1 MRFLFLVPNLTMFL
15 SNKTKNILLLRTLFF
30 QTNLWTNFFR
40 LFFFAKWRK
49 QYNFLFFLQSCCVSQ
64 KPCTSFYFCKRT
76 KENTKDFSSIN
87 SSKCSESSFFEISKY
102 AESSFF
108 EISKYS
114 ESSFFEISKYSE
126 SRFFEISKYSE
137 SKKHQNILS
146 LSKKKREKKK
156 EKTASIKH
164 HFHQKKLQK
173 TKDENSCFSKTV
185 VCLKWHDFFH
195 HTQNLRTRLSLKA

>member
-1 MRFLFLVPNLTMFL
+1 MRFLFLVPSLTMFL
-15 SNKTKNILLLRTLFF
+15 SNKTKNILHLRTLFF
-30 QTNLWTNFFR
+30 QANLWTNFFR

-64 KPCTSFYFCKRT
+64 KPCFSFCFCKRT
-76 KENTKDFSSIN
+76 KENTKNFSSIN

-108 EISKYS
+108 EI
-114 ESSFFEISKYSE
+114 I
-126 SRFFEISKYSE
+126 KYSE

-146 LSKKKREKKK
+146 LKKKREKKK

-173 TKDENSCFSKTV
+173 TKAKTV
-185 VCLKWHDFFH
+185 ASQKL
-195 HTQNLRTRLSLKA
+195 LSV